1 MIDPDDKENVAYNYS
16 YQKGKVL
23 DYKNEVI
30 DDDDLGCVTLSESE
44 DEPCPDMG
52 KLSLSGTDSELKQ
65 LVPIVVA
72 NYYFHMIPPKGFLSY
87 VKPGKLLPPLASSNS
102 C

>member
-1 MIDPDDKENVAYNYS
+1 MIDPDDKENVAFNYS

-52 KLSLSGTDSELKQ
+52 KLSLSGTDSCC
-65 LVPIVVA
+65 
-72 NYYFHMIPPKGFLSY
+72 
-87 VKPGKLLPPLASSNS
+87 KL
-102 C
+102 